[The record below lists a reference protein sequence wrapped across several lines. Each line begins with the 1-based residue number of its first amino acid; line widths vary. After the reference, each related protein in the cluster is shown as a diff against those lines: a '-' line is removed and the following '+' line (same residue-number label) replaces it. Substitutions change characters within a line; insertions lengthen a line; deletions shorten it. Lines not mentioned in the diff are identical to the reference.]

1 MHRFFRFLT
10 LSRIGAVLFL
20 AAAILLT
27 IGILGALAS
36 WGSEGSMSVRFN
48 GMNEFQTLLLG
59 FAFLVC
65 SAIVFGLAIIN
76 ERLVRIEAKLDS
88 LGKQPGD

>member
-1 MHRFFRFLT
+1 MHRLFRFLT

-20 AAAILLT
+20 AAVVLLT
-27 IGILGALAS
+27 IGILGVLAS

-48 GMNEFQTLLLG
+48 GLSESQTLLLG

-65 SAIVFGLAIIN
+65 SAIVCDLAIIN
-76 ERLVRIEAKLDS
+76 LHLVRIEAKLDS
-88 LGKQPGD
+88 LGKRPGD